1 MIRMR
6 SVLFAATLAIASA
19 AVLQGQTGR
28 FRVRREM
35 GEVIRERALE
45 RRDATEGRAA
55 RMAEAQAEMRRT
67 RIRDRL
73 PEFGARSRQERT
85 EAMRVRRAFEADRRE
100 ILREQRVERTPRP
113 PRFEPRIHRLSMG
126 D

>member
-45 RRDATEGRAA
+45 RRDATAERAARAA

-73 PEFGARSRQERT
+73 PEFGA
-85 EAMRVRRAFEADRRE
+85 
-100 ILREQRVERTPRP
+100 
-113 PRFEPRIHRLSMG
+113 
-126 D
+126 